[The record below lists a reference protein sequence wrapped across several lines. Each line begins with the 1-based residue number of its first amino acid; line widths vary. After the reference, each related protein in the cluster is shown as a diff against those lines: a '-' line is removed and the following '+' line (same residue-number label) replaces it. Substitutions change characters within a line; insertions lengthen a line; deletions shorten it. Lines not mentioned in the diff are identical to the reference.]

1 MHCSWKN
8 LGKTRRI
15 FLLTDP
21 TQAPLR
27 GSYSLRFFIPGEDTQ
42 ESFCKLPWSRIHL
55 INVVL
60 IYGKNSHLWWMFCF
74 FKYQKSSLNGKLTLC
89 CFQDGCLVG
98 SWRETEWFVQARP
111 WPLTHPGPPK
121 QGFMEEN
128 PFYTVPL
135 TMVYQWRLN
144 YRTTNCITKFSQSS
158 CSELSDSTVLN
169 FILFFPI
176 KKQPQPKQERQRM
189 SATESFYYLDRFQ
202 MTFWII
208 RCIYTV
214 GLISV

>member
-15 FLLTDP
+15 FLLIDL

-89 CFQDGCLVG
+89 CFPQNLNNH
-98 SWRETEWFVQARP
+98 RT
-111 WPLTHPGPPK
+111 L
-121 QGFMEEN
+121 GF
-128 PFYTVPL
+128 
-135 TMVYQWRLN
+135 
-144 YRTTNCITKFSQSS
+144 
-158 CSELSDSTVLN
+158 ELFWIPRVLN
-169 FILFFPI
+169 SGLWWWWDGQQVFIEYLQWYKLYAKRFTYNFTFILSLVKTLF
-176 KKQPQPKQERQRM
+176 
-189 SATESFYYLDRFQ
+189 SF
-202 MTFWII
+202 
-208 RCIYTV
+208 
-214 GLISV
+214 